1 MNEDKLINMIMI
13 MVLTGLLP
21 FLASIVLI
29 GLAGVLIG

>member
-21 FLASIVLI
+21 FLASVVLI